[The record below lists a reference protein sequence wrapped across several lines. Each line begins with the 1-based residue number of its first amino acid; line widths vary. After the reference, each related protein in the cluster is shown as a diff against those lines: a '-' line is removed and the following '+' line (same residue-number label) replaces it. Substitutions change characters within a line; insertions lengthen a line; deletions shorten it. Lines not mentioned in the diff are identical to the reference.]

1 MPVRP
6 VCKSDLFKQDLF
18 WCGVVCR
25 CVHVGGC
32 VQDLGTPS
40 VSTPVRRT
48 AQNFALFSLSHHIF
62 HSFFPLLR
70 VLSLKF
76 GGDFE
81 FRDPQMC
88 TFGVLGLPK
97 PPGFNTTARELQSCT
112 LEGPGV
118 SNTTNIP
125 RKETQVREGNCSER
139 REKREI
145 LGPPTLLGPTL
156 RGPQFARWPEAGK
169 AALARSG
176 IGLNKSLQIREA
188 PRACVLFSPNQTQS
202 SCPPVDTP
210 NTRFRPPLS

>member
-112 LEGPGV
+112 LPGV

-125 RKETQVREGNCSER
+125 RKETQVREGRKKIAARDGKTRNF
-139 REKREI
+139 
-145 LGPPTLLGPTL
+145 GPPHPSGPPPFGAHSSHVGL
-156 RGPQFARWPEAGK
+156 KRAKRHWPEA
-169 AALARSG
+169 ALA
-176 IGLNKSLQIREA
+176 
-188 PRACVLFSPNQTQS
+188 
-202 SCPPVDTP
+202 
-210 NTRFRPPLS
+210 